1 MASDG
6 DEGGPRPAPATTTK
20 PLDTDAFVAWLAT
33 VPDPVA
39 RYSLATEALNEHQE
53 AVRRLS
59 ELRAGAVE
67 DAAALDSLATVARR
81 LGMSRQR
88 VHQLVNEAK
97 ARRDRS
103 SGVDHRQGCGR
114 RRRDR

>member
-6 DEGGPRPAPATTTK
+6 DEGGPRRAPATTAK
-20 PLDTDAFVAWLAT
+20 LRDADSFVTWLAT

-67 DAAALDSLATVARR
+67 DAATVDSLATVARR

-88 VHQLVNEAK
+88 AHQLVNEAK

-103 SGVDHRQGCGR
+103 SGIGQRQGRGR
-114 RRRDR
+114 RRREE